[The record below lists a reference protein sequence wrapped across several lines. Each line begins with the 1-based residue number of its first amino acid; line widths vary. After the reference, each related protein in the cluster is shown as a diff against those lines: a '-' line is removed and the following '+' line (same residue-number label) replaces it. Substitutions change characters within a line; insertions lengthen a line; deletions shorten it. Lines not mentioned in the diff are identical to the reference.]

1 MDLLLIPLLNGLSY
15 GLLLFMLSAGLT
27 LIFSLMGVMN
37 FAHAGFYMIGAY
49 VAVACTQVLGFWA
62 ALVVAPAV
70 AGLLGLA
77 FERWVLAA
85 VHRHGHVHEML
96 ATFGLSLLMLEA
108 VQLVWGRGPQETR
121 VPDWLQG
128 PVALGPDLVFPAYRV
143 FMMAAALLMLLGLWA
158 VFTRTRLGL
167 VLRASLTHPQMAQAL
182 GHDVPRVMRGV
193 FAGGTALAGLA
204 GAIGGNAYTTEP
216 AMAAALGPI
225 LFVVIVVGG
234 LGSLG
239 GALLASLLIGLLQ
252 SLAVAFDRPIAGS
265 AGALTLSQLAPLLP
279 YALLV
284 VVLVLRP
291 RGLLGR
297 RGH

>member
-37 FAHAGFYMIGAY
+37 FAHAGFYMVGAY
-49 VAVACTQVLGFWA
+49 VAVACTQALGFWA
-62 ALVVAPAV
+62 RCWWRPRWPVPM
-70 AGLLGLA
+70 GLA

-96 ATFGLSLLMLEA
+96 ATFGLSLLMVEV

-121 VPDWLQG
+121 VPAWLQG
-128 PVALGPDLVFPAYRV
+128 PIALGDHLVFPAYRV
-143 FMMAAALLMLLGLWA
+143 FMMVAALLMLLGLWA

-216 AMAAALGPI
+216 AMAAALGPL

-252 SLAVAFDRPIAGS
+252 SLAVAFDRPLG
-265 AGALTLSQLAPLLP
+265 GLTLSQLAPLLP

-284 VVLVLRP
+284 AVLVLRP
-291 RGLLGR
+291 QGLLGR
-297 RGH
+297 RVH

>member
-1 MDLLLIPLLNGLSY
+1 MELLALPLLNGLSY

-49 VAVACTQVLGFWA
+49 VAVACTQWLGFWA
-62 ALVVAPAV
+62 ALLAAPLA
-70 AGLLGLA
+70 AGLLGAA
-77 FERWVLAA
+77 FEHWCLAR

-96 ATFGLSLLMLEA
+96 ATFGLALLMVEA
-108 VQLVWGRGPQETR
+108 VQLVWGRAPVATR
-121 VPDWLQG
+121 VPQALQG
-128 PVALGPDLVFPAYRV
+128 PLFTWPGGSFPAYRG
-143 FMMAAALLMLLGLWA
+143 FMMAVALVMLAGLWA
-158 VFTRTRLGL
+158 GFTRTRLGL
-167 VLRASLTHPQMAQAL
+167 VLRAALTHPQTAQAL
-182 GHDVPRVMRGV
+182 GHDVPRVMRWV

-225 LFVVIVVGG
+225 LFVIIVIGG
-234 LGSLG
+234 LGSLA

-252 SLAVAFDRPIAGS
+252 SLAVAFDRELGGVS
-265 AGALTLSQLAPLLP
+265 LSQLAPLLP

-284 VVLVLRP
+284 TVLALRP
-291 RGLLGR
+291 QGLLGE
-297 RGH
+297 RGR

>member
-1 MDLLLIPLLNGLSY
+1 MDLIVVPLLNGLSY

-37 FAHAGFYMIGAY
+37 FAHASFYMLGAY
-49 VAVACTQVLGFWA
+49 VAVACTQALGFWA
-62 ALVVAPAV
+62 ALLAAPLA
-70 AGLLGLA
+70 AGALGLA
-77 FERWVLAA
+77 VERWVLAA

-96 ATFGLSLLMLEA
+96 ATFGLSLLMLEG
-108 VQLVWGRGPQETR
+108 VQLVWGRAPQETR
-121 VPDWLQG
+121 VPTWLQDPIVWG
-128 PVALGPDLVFPAYRV
+128 DGLVFPAYRV
-143 FMMAAALLMLLGLWA
+143 FMMAAALAMLLGLWA
-158 VFTRTRLGL
+158 VFTHTRLGL
-167 VLRASLTHPQMAQAL
+167 VLRAALTHPQMAQAL

-216 AMAAALGPI
+216 AMAAALGPL

-239 GALLASLLIGLLQ
+239 GALLASLVIGLLQ
-252 SLAVAFDRPIAGS
+252 SLAVAFDRPL
-265 AGALTLSQLAPLLP
+265 GALTLSQLAPLLP

-284 VVLVLRP
+284 AVLVLRP
-291 RGLLGR
+291 QGLLGR
-297 RGH
+297 RVH

>member
-37 FAHAGFYMIGAY
+37 FAHAGFYMVGAY
-49 VAVACTQVLGFWA
+49 VAVACTQLLGFWA
-62 ALVVAPAV
+62 ALVAAPLV
-70 AGLLGLA
+70 AGALGLI

-108 VQLVWGRGPQETR
+108 VQLVWGRGPQATR

-128 PVALGPDLVFPAYRV
+128 PITLGPDLVFPAYRV
-143 FMMAAALLMLLGLWA
+143 FMMAAALLMLGGLWA

-167 VLRASLTHPQMAQAL
+167 LLRASLTHPQMAQAL

-216 AMAAALGPI
+216 AMAAALGPL

-252 SLAVAFDRPIAGS
+252 SLAVAFDQPVG
-265 AGALTLSQLAPLLP
+265 GLTLSQLAPLLP

-284 VVLVLRP
+284 AVLVLRP
-291 RGLLGR
+291 QGLLGR
-297 RGH
+297 RVH